1 MIREYIIVFVI
12 MGIIDAIFLKFMVNY
27 AWKDMIKD
35 IQISVFNPNMKYLI
49 IPYILMTLAIVIYVL
64 PQIKRNSVLKD
75 SILYGGLLGLI
86 IYGVFDFTNL
96 ILFTRYKLSVGMGDM
111 LWGGILFTIVTFLS
125 KSSLLFLKDLI

>member
-1 MIREYIIVFVI
+1 